1 LTARAARHD
10 LALRLVA
17 GVAAAAFLATG
28 YFLIASPA
36 ADTLSGSSDRLTASA
51 PNAMALYNLR
61 AAAVM
66 DFAGP
71 PGAGL
76 EVAATT
82 ARLAPTTRN
91 ALFARRVMIPN
102 VKGASFAWSA
112 AAASGQI
119 VRIRFGNQRQD
130 AIAGLMLEPG
140 PAGDKPLLRIR
151 AIDTNLTAEIMGAPA
166 TASFGGVTFADPANP
181 SAPMQIEVPTGE
193 TLTLAFDGAD
203 AVQRARLIP
212 GETLDRGHTPAL
224 SLGRVEVG
232 QPSAANS
239 QPRLTSV
246 AEQACAGKRGRLL
259 LLRPAPLT
267 WDCRLAKDEAH
278 DPLAATGLSL
288 AAGSIGI
295 ALTGSAY
302 SSSGGRLRPAGL
314 WSRVAGNPA
323 VAALMVALAG
333 AIAWPLWRLRRG
345 G

>member
-112 AAASGQI
+112 AAAPGQS

-130 AIAGLMLEPG
+130 AIAGLMLLI
-140 PAGDKPLLRIR
+140 AFASTLRAAR
-151 AIDTNLTAEIMGAPA
+151 EFSTA
-166 TASFGGVTFADPANP
+166 
-181 SAPMQIEVPTGE
+181 
-193 TLTLAFDGAD
+193 
-203 AVQRARLIP
+203 
-212 GETLDRGHTPAL
+212 
-224 SLGRVEVG
+224 
-232 QPSAANS
+232 
-239 QPRLTSV
+239 
-246 AEQACAGKRGRLL
+246 
-259 LLRPAPLT
+259 
-267 WDCRLAKDEAH
+267 
-278 DPLAATGLSL
+278 LAAVDIGLGL
-288 AAGSIGI
+288 A
-295 ALTGSAY
+295 LLY
-302 SSSGGRLRPAGL
+302 WYVRE
-314 WSRVAGNPA
+314 
-323 VAALMVALAG
+323 
-333 AIAWPLWRLRRG
+333 
-345 G
+345 